1 MAECGALVGT
11 TAGVG
16 ALGHLVALLGLWCR
30 CVCAAQ
36 RKVESGVL
44 PGRSQWGECGGR
56 GSSQQ
61 GGGGTP
67 AERASGARGR
77 AWWAWISAWI
87 THAQKE
93 VPVATHS
100 VRITHNVQYVRLGDP
115 DSSGSQRFVPSVT
128 VGTLLQL

>member
-61 GGGGTP
+61 GGE
-67 AERASGARGR
+67 ARRRRERAARVGGR
-77 AWWAWISAWI
+77 GGAWITAWI

-100 VRITHNVQYVRLGDP
+100 VRITHNVQHVRL
-115 DSSGSQRFVPSVT
+115 SG
-128 VGTLLQL
+128 